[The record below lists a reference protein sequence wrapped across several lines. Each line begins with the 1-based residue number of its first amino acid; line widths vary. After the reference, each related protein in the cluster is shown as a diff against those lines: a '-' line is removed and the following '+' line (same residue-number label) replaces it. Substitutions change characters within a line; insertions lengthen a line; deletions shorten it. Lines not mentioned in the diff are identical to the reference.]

1 MSVAVERYS
10 EEWNGNTYSR
20 VSFIFPYDPG
30 AKDALK
36 AALPFPA
43 TKWDGERKG
52 WGVRD
57 TPADL
62 QTAVATL
69 APFGLHFAPLV
80 EALPVIEA
88 PPLAKFSAPDAVIL
102 DYPFQPNWKQ
112 VNAAVKSLGNANFN
126 MTTKVWSIPLN
137 AAHQI
142 ANAVEAHYAEL
153 AESIRS
159 LPEVAGHVEAA
170 VERVSLSQAV
180 ALENETPVREM
191 VALTQGEPF
200 PHQWVA
206 PAMFVAGDQHRLLI
220 ADEPGLGKTLQ
231 ALLCIDAAGFERTLI
246 VCPANVKYTWLAECE
261 KWYPWHSRQVVKNGK
276 DTIEAGKAFT
286 IMNYELL
293 TKREDELKGLD
304 FDCVVFDES
313 HYLKN
318 DKAARTKVSVRLAN
332 WPTVKGL
339 VCMSGTPILNR
350 PAEFYNVLRML
361 MPGTFANWLDF
372 MKNYAAAYHNGYAWD
387 TTGATNI
394 DKSDD
399 GVTLPLNHL
408 LRDVMLR
415 RTYDDEGITESMP
428 DLVQTTVLC
437 ELTKAQRGT
446 YDADYDRWM
455 EEYDRLNALG
465 AMPPGYA
472 LEMLTALRHL
482 CGQMKIKHAVEWAD
496 DYRQQTGKPLI
507 IFAHHRD
514 VITPIRK
521 TLTDM
526 YAVPKSPGNAG
537 VRYTVDSI
545 TGETP
550 SEERQQKV
558 DAFQAGNIDFLV
570 CSTLAAKEGI
580 TLTNADTT
588 LFVEREWVPAWE
600 QQAAHRVRRM
610 SQESSVCHQVIL
622 SAQNCID
629 EHFDK
634 VVSAKAEV
642 VKRALDGDATE
653 RAQGDIVKSL
663 LASLTGVGA

>member
-20 VSFIFPYDPG
+20 VAFIFPYNNE

-43 TKWDGERKG
+43 CKWDGVRKG

-62 QTAVATL
+62 QTAVEAL
-69 APFGLHFAPLV
+69 APFYHFAPLV
-80 EALPVIEA
+80 GELPVVEA
-88 PPLAKFSAPDAVIL
+88 PPLAKFSAPDAIIL

-112 VNAAVKSLGNANFN
+112 INAAVKSLGNANFN
-126 MTTKVWSIPLN
+126 MQTKVWSIPLN

-142 ANAVEAHYAEL
+142 ANAVESHYAEL
-153 AESIRS
+153 AQAIRD

-170 VERVSLSQAV
+170 AERVSLSQAV
-180 ALENETPVREM
+180 ALENETPVRER
-191 VALTQGEPF
+191 VALNQGEPF

-206 PAMFVAGDQHRLLI
+206 PAMFIAGDQHRLLI

-231 ALLCIDAAGFERTLI
+231 ALLCIDAAGLSNTLI

-276 DTIEAGKAFT
+276 DTIEAGKSFT
-286 IMNYELL
+286 IINYELL
-293 TKREDELKGLD
+293 TKREEELKSLD
-304 FDCVVFDES
+304 FDCIVFDES

-318 DKAARTKVSVRLAN
+318 EKAARTKVSVRLAN

-339 VCMSGTPILNR
+339 ICLSGTPILNR
-350 PAEFYNVLRML
+350 PAEFYNVLKML
-361 MPGTFANWLDF
+361 MPGSFANWFDF
-372 MKNYAAAYHNGYAWD
+372 VKKYAGAYHTGWGWD
-387 TTGATNI
+387 TAGATNI

-399 GVTLPLNHL
+399 GVTVPLNHL
-408 LRDVMLR
+408 LRDLMLR
-415 RTYDDEGITESMP
+415 RTYDDEGIAESMP

-437 ELTKAQRGT
+437 ELTKAQRAT

-465 AMPPGYA
+465 AIPPGYA
-472 LEMLTALRHL
+472 LNLLTALRHL
-482 CGQMKIKHAVEWAD
+482 CGQMKVTHAVEWAE
-496 DYRQQTGKPLI
+496 DYHKQTGKPLI

-514 VITPIRK
+514 IINAIRSELEK
-521 TLTDM
+521 EWRT
-526 YAVPKSPGNAG
+526 G
-537 VRYTVDSI
+537 SI
-545 TGETP
+545 TGEVP
-550 SEERQQKV
+550 SEMRQQLV
-558 DAFQAGNIDFLV
+558 DEFQAGDLDFLI

-642 VKRALDGDATE
+642 VKRALDGDAEE
-653 RAQGDIVKSL
+653 RAKGDIVKSL
-663 LASLTGVGA
+663 LASLTGVSV

>member
-1 MSVAVERYS
+1 MSVAVERYT

-20 VSFIFPYDPG
+20 VAFIFPYNNE

-43 TKWDGERKG
+43 TKWDGVRKG

-62 QTAVATL
+62 QTAVETL
-69 APFGLHFAPLV
+69 APFYHFAPLV
-80 EALPVIEA
+80 DELPVVES
-88 PPLAKFSAPDAVIL
+88 PPLAKFSAPDAIIL

-112 VNAAVKSLGNANFN
+112 INAAVKSLGNANFN
-126 MTTKVWSIPLN
+126 MQTKVWSIPLN
-137 AAHQI
+137 TAHQI

-153 AESIRS
+153 AQAIRD

-180 ALENETPVREM
+180 ALENETPVRER

-206 PAMFVAGDQHRLLI
+206 PAMFIAGDQHRLLI

-231 ALLCIDAAGFERTLI
+231 ALLCIDAAQFSSTLI
-246 VCPANVKYTWLAECE
+246 VCPANVKYTWLNECE
-261 KWYPWHSRQVVKNGK
+261 KWYTWHSRQVVKNGK
-276 DTIEAGKAFT
+276 DTIEAGKSFT
-286 IMNYELL
+286 IINYELL
-293 TKREDELKGLD
+293 TKREEELKSLD
-304 FDCVVFDES
+304 FDCIVFDES

-318 DKAARTKVSVRLAN
+318 EKAERTKVSVRLAN

-339 VCMSGTPILNR
+339 ICLSGTPILNR
-350 PAEFYNVLRML
+350 PAEFYNVLKML
-361 MPGTFANWLDF
+361 MPGSFANWFDF
-372 MKNYAAAYHNGYAWD
+372 VKKYAAGYKGTYAWV

-394 DKSDD
+394 DKCED
-399 GVTLPLNHL
+399 GVTIPLNHL
-408 LRDVMLR
+408 LRDLMLR
-415 RTYDDEGITESMP
+415 RTYDDKGIAESMP
-428 DLVQTTVLC
+428 DLVQTTVLLP
-437 ELTKAQRGT
+437 LTEVQRAT

-465 AMPPGYA
+465 ALPQGYA
-472 LEMLTALRHL
+472 LELLTALRHL
-482 CGQMKIKHAVEWAD
+482 CGQMKVTHAVDWAK
-496 DYRQQTGKPLI
+496 DYHEQTGKPLV
-507 IFAHHRD
+507 IFAHHLD
-514 VITPIRK
+514 II
-521 TLTDM
+521 
-526 YAVPKSPGNAG
+526 GNI
-537 VRYTVDSI
+537 YTRLVASSNNYRVSKI
-545 TGETP
+545 TGATP
-550 SEERQQKV
+550 SEDRQRLV
-558 DAFQAGNIDFLV
+558 DEFQAGDLDFLV

-634 VVSAKAEV
+634 VVSAKAAI
-642 VKRALDGDATE
+642 VKRALDGDAEE

-663 LASLTGVGA
+663 LASLTGVSA